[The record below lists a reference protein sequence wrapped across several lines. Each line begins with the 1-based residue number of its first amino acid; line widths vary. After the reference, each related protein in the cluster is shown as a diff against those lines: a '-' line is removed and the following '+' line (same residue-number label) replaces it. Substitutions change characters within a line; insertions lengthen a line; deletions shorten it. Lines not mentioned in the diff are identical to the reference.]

1 MFKYNIKNNYVLD
14 ENSDIGKYTLS
25 TPIDE
30 QFVMNKE
37 DIRELEKEY
46 RIRAK
51 LNVNS
56 VYNNNWNNV
65 LLEKVFSFSYPL
77 RKLLKSNTQEYLNAW
92 ELYSYFESIEKNSNV
107 MFIGEF
113 TEMSKILK
121 ENNKVNIEEIAGLKG
136 VDSSNKFNVSNM
148 RAWKNNI
155 DIALK
160 PIHTIISNYEVG
172 LPSVI
177 IFTLMNLSIDGSAY
191 VLLPYIKTSA
201 LVSAI
206 HLFSMCFKTAEILHT
221 IANDKIY
228 LCGNNLEKKIDTDKF
243 YKFCS
248 NYPNYYDVTMFTKEY
263 IITEVFDNTI
273 DNILMFNNKT
283 NAWRYKYYEKLL
295 VLTNKLKSS
304 ASSKIFAKYDE
315 NLLSSYYKEKSD
327 KWIQATNFK

>member
-1 MFKYNIKNNYVLD
+1 
-14 ENSDIGKYTLS
+14 
-25 TPIDE
+25 
-30 QFVMNKE
+30 
-37 DIRELEKEY
+37 
-46 RIRAK
+46 
-51 LNVNS
+51 
-56 VYNNNWNNV
+56 
-65 LLEKVFSFSYPL
+65 
-77 RKLLKSNTQEYLNAW
+77 
-92 ELYSYFESIEKNSNV
+92 